1 MTKIKFEYL
10 QPKFS
15 WAHKFSGE
23 NLPWHSVS
31 KTNSWFFF
39 VICIPV
45 QLTYHWLIK
54 KKRIFLAVLVQ
65 LSPIFAW
72 GLSLT
77 LKTICICCSQSNW
90 WYMPKNCTQKNHNFG
105 WKYPKF
111 WEKSK
116 MAKYQLNYFHI
127 VEKKQ
132 TKKFISNF
140 FIYITFKVKKGH
152 F

>member
-1 MTKIKFEYL
+1 MSKMTKVTKIKFEYL

-15 WAHKFSGE
+15 WAHKFLGE

-39 VICIPV
+39 CNMHTSPTD
-45 QLTYHWLIK
+45 LPLINF

-65 LSPIFAW
+65 LSLNFAW

-90 WYMPKNCTQKNHNFG
+90 WYTPKNCTQKTHNFG

-116 MAKYQLNYFHI
+116 MAKYRFSYFHI
-127 VEKKQ
+127 VKKK
-132 TKKFISNF
+132 KKFISNF
-140 FIYITFKVKKGH
+140 FVYSTF
-152 F
+152 